1 MSCIGLLNIYVF
13 NIGKDVIQFLFF
25 MAVYL
30 VLLIPIENSFM
41 KIVLTAVVLYF
52 ESKVFRSY
60 YILIAAFVLAIYCI
74 LVVFRQ
80 IRRIPPAAKI
90 AITVATCT
98 CWYAR

>member
-1 MSCIGLLNIYVF
+1 MVQTIFLLSCIGLLNIYVF

-41 KIVLTAVVLYF
+41 KIVLAAVVLYF

-60 YILIAAFVLAIYCI
+60 YILIGSHDVLVGMRDDGGGQCAH
-74 LVVFRQ
+74 
-80 IRRIPPAAKI
+80 A
-90 AITVATCT
+90 
-98 CWYAR
+98 